1 MKKCILLI
9 SFVILTFKSYQVG
22 AQEFLDFSGK
32 KISGFIIY
40 KVSEKLDSLKINE
53 SIKIKTDNY
62 KAVQQDLMAW
72 GRMTGNKIEV
82 TDDNQNNLVFEITKI
97 ANQINKGKSFSII
110 ISDKGLEELLSP
122 LGFSVG
128 AALSGYQVN
137 IYFQGPAVKVLEKG
151 FKEKLKGFNS
161 IFSGFAR
168 NGLSKIGHSP
178 AQSKLRILEKHG
190 AKFYVCQPS
199 MEHFGLKEQNI
210 AFSNIVICEY
220 FTFIEVLEKS
230 DIKFFLQ

>member
-1 MKKCILLI
+1 MKRRI
-9 SFVILTFKSYQVG
+9 SISLFVIFVLMAIQMNG
-22 AQEFLDFSGK
+22 QEILDFSGK
-32 KISGFIIY
+32 TISGFIIC
-40 KVSEKLDSLKINE
+40 KLSEKLDVLPLNGSV
-53 SIKIKTDNY
+53 KIKTENY
-62 KAVQQDLMAW
+62 KAIQQDLFAW
-72 GRMTGNKIEV
+72 SRMTGNKIAILENNQQNLTFEV
-82 TDDNQNNLVFEITKI
+82 TKI
-97 ANQINKGKSFSII
+97 ADKINKGKSFSII
-110 ISDKGLEELLSP
+110 ISNKGLEELLSP

-168 NGLSKIGHSP
+168 SGLSKIGHSP
-178 AQSKLRILEKHG
+178 AQDKLRILEKYG

-199 MEHFGLKEQNI
+199 MEHFNLKEQNI

-220 FTFIEVLEKS
+220 FTFLEVLDKS
-230 DIKFFLQ
+230 NIKFFLQ

>member
-1 MKKCILLI
+1 MKKLIILI
-9 SFVILTFKSYQVG
+9 SMSFIIGLLN
-22 AQEFLDFSGK
+22 AQEIIDFTGK
-32 KISGFIIY
+32 KISGFIIF
-40 KVSEKLDSLKINE
+40 KISEKFANLKIND
-53 SIKIKTDNY
+53 IIQIKTDNY
-62 KAVQQDLMAW
+62 KAIHSDLIAW
-72 GRMTGNKIEV
+72 SNMTGNKV
-82 TDDNQNNLVFEITKI
+82 NLIDKNENYYTFEITKLVDKL
-97 ANQINKGKSFSII
+97 NNGKKFSII

-161 IFSGFAR
+161 IFSGFVR

-178 AQSKLRILEKHG
+178 GQDKLRILEKYG

-199 MEHFGLKEQNI
+199 MDHFGLKEKNI

-220 FTFIEVLEKS
+220 YTILEVLDKS
-230 DIKFFLQ
+230 EFRFFLQ

>member
-1 MKKCILLI
+1 MKRRTLLTL
-9 SFVILTFKSYQVG
+9 FVIFILMTNQMNG
-22 AQEFLDFSGK
+22 QEILDFSGK
-32 KISGFIIY
+32 TISGFIIV
-40 KVSEKLDSLKINE
+40 KLSEKLDVLQINE
-53 SIKIKTDNY
+53 SVKIKTENY
-62 KAVQQDLMAW
+62 KAIQQDLYSW
-72 GRMTGNKIEV
+72 SRMSGNKIVLIDNNQQNLTFEV
-82 TDDNQNNLVFEITKI
+82 TKLVDK
-97 ANQINKGKSFSII
+97 INKGKSFSII
-110 ISDKGLEELLSP
+110 VSDKGLEELLSP

-128 AALSGYQVN
+128 AAMSGYQVN

-168 NGLSKIGHSP
+168 SGLVKIGHSP
-178 AQSKLRILEKHG
+178 AQNKLRILEKYG

-199 MEHFGLKEQNI
+199 MEHFNLKEKDI

-220 FTFIEVLEKS
+220 FTFLEVLEKS

>member
-1 MKKCILLI
+1 MFIMI
-9 SFVILTFKSYQVG
+9 GQVN
-22 AQEFLDFSGK
+22 AQELIDFSGK
-32 KISGFIIY
+32 KISGFIIF
-40 KVSEKLDSLKINE
+40 KITEKLTDLEINDA
-53 SIKIKTDNY
+53 IWIKTDNY
-62 KAVQQDLMAW
+62 IAIQSDLSVW
-72 GRMTGNKIEV
+72 GKLTGNKVALLEKSENFL
-82 TDDNQNNLVFEITKI
+82 TFEITKI
-97 ANQINKGKSFSII
+97 ADKLNNGKVFSII

-137 IYFQGPAVKVLEKG
+137 IYFQGPAVRVLKKG

-168 NGLSKIGHSP
+168 KGLSKIGHSP
-178 AQSKLRILEKHG
+178 AQDKLRILEKYG

-199 MEHFGLKEQNI
+199 MDHFGLKKQDI
-210 AFSNIVICEY
+210 DFSNIVICEY
-220 FTFIEVLEKS
+220 FTFLEVLDKS

>member
-1 MKKCILLI
+1 MTGQIN
-9 SFVILTFKSYQVG
+9 
-22 AQEFLDFSGK
+22 AQESIDFSGK
-32 KISGFIIY
+32 KISGFIIF
-40 KVSEKLDSLKINE
+40 KISEKFESLKINDV
-53 SIKIKTDNY
+53 IRIKTDNY
-62 KAVQQDLMAW
+62 KAIQSDLFAW
-72 GRMTGNKIEV
+72 SSMTGNKVNLIDKNE
-82 TDDNQNNLVFEITKI
+82 NNFTFEITKLVEKL
-97 ANQINKGKSFSII
+97 NNGKKYSII

-161 IFSGFAR
+161 IFSRFAR

-178 AQSKLRILEKHG
+178 AQDKLKILEKYG

-199 MEHFGLKEQNI
+199 MDHFGLKEQNI
-210 AFSNIVICEY
+210 VFSNIVICEY
-220 FTFIEVLEKS
+220 YTFLEVLDKS

>member
-1 MKKCILLI
+1 MGRRILL
-9 SFVILTFKSYQVG
+9 SLFVILIFITNQMN
-22 AQEFLDFSGK
+22 AQEALDFSGK
-32 KISGFIIY
+32 KISGFVIC
-40 KVSEKLDSLKINE
+40 KLSEKLDVLPLNE
-53 SIKIKTDNY
+53 SVKIKTENY
-62 KAVQQDLMAW
+62 KAIQQDLFAW
-72 GRMTGNKIEV
+72 GKMTGNKIV
-82 TDDNQNNLVFEITKI
+82 LLDNNQQSLTFKITKV
-97 ANQINKGKSFSII
+97 ADKINKGESFSII

-168 NGLSKIGHSP
+168 SGLSKIGHSP
-178 AQSKLRILEKHG
+178 AQDKLRILEKYG

-199 MEHFGLKEQNI
+199 MEHFNLKEQNI
-210 AFSNIVICEY
+210 TFSNIVICEY
-220 FTFIEVLEKS
+220 FTFLEVLEKS

>member
-1 MKKCILLI
+1 MRKLIIL
-9 SFVILTFKSYQVG
+9 ILMFLMTGQIN
-22 AQEFLDFSGK
+22 AQEMIDFSGK
-32 KISGFIIY
+32 QISGFIIF
-40 KVSEKLDSLKINE
+40 KISEKFLDLKINDA
-53 SIKIKTDNY
+53 IRIKTDNY
-62 KAVQQDLMAW
+62 KAIQSDLIAW
-72 GRMTGNKIEV
+72 SNMTGNKVILIDKNE
-82 TDDNQNNLVFEITKI
+82 NNLTFEITKFVEKQK
-97 ANQINKGKSFSII
+97 NGKKYSII

-128 AALSGYQVN
+128 AALCGYQVN

-168 NGLSKIGHSP
+168 NGLAKIGHSP
-178 AQSKLRILEKHG
+178 AQDKLRILEKYG

-199 MEHFGLKEQNI
+199 MDHFGLKEQNI

-220 FTFIEVLEKS
+220 FTFLEVLDKS